1 MGGRER
7 DHGNETGNETY
18 CQLPLGRLK
27 TAKGFYVSIH
37 ASSELVENGKWREE
51 GARRENGCT
60 YNLLW
65 LLGIPLP
72 GVLTLKSKNVFDDS
86 TRLSR
91 LGAKVPGA
99 SATGGGHLVAFV
111 SLSILDGQEQ
121 RRVNK
126 NRHVPL
132 RVGR

>member
-1 MGGRER
+1 MGGRGR
-7 DHGNETGNETY
+7 DHGNENGNETY

-37 ASSELVENGKWREE
+37 TSSEWAENGKWREE
-51 GARRENGCT
+51 AKRENGCT

-65 LLGIPLP
+65 LLGLPLL
-72 GVLTLKSKNVFDDS
+72 GVLTLKSESVFDGS

-91 LGAKVPGA
+91 PGAKVPGA
-99 SATGGGHLVAFV
+99 SATGGGHLVDFV
-111 SLSILDGQEQ
+111 SLSILDGQEEM
-121 RRVNK
+121 RVNK

-132 RVGR
+132 RVDL